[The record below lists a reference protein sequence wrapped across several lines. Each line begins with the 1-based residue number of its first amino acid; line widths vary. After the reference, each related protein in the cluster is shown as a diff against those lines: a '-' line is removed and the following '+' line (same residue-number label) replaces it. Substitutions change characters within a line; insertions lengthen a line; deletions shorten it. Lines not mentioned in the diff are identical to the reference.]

1 MFAPPAPCMSPTVG
15 GENGWLFTTTLL
27 VLELW
32 WKGYCWPAALGYTAS
47 PPYAGGVN
55 GCCW

>member
-1 MFAPPAPCMSPTVG
+1 MSPTAG

-32 WKGYCWPAALGYTAS
+32 WKGYWPAAPG
-47 PPYAGGVN
+47 
-55 GCCW
+55 